1 MAGGLPILEG
11 YRYSQRISFHSNPII
26 HSCIHWCCSVI
37 FLSFINFF
45 LVGGLEHLDFFPII
59 LGMSSSQLTNTHIFF
74 RGVGLNHQPVSV
86 SEPVEI
92 GMPLSRRKPLGCWH
106 QRLLN
111 DGCQWVCP
119 ISFGNRGLLAIMT
132 LRYVGN
138 DGASLIGLK
147 PETWCLLNY
156 QACHAVASSSLKA
169 L

>member
-37 FLSFINFF
+37 FSHSLFFF

-92 GMPLSRRKPLGCWH
+92 GMLWAEENRWAVDISGCWMMGVSGLPNIF
-106 QRLLN
+106 R
-111 DGCQWVCP
+111 
-119 ISFGNRGLLAIMT
+119 NRGLLAIMT